1 MQYVDLNTRRFLR
14 MAKINPQAADA
25 PNQHHTTGSDESRL
39 LCCHVSRK
47 KAALEHTAKT
57 TADGQLACLL
67 CACERDSDHVE
78 AVFSDSTLANAAT
91 NNQEYVT

>member
-25 PNQHHTTGSDESRL
+25 PNQHHTTGSDEGRP
-39 LCCHVSRK
+39 LCWLVSRK
-47 KAALEHTAKT
+47 KAALEHTTKT
-57 TADGQLACLL
+57 TGDGRLARLFCT
-67 CACERDSDHVE
+67 CDRDSDHVE
-78 AVFSDSTLANAAT
+78 AVFSDSTLANTAT